1 MQRCRGLSSA
11 AGGAARVAGAGARP
25 RGWSQGFLCAC
36 KREVRGRREN
46 RGERRS
52 GDGHRERHDIWEASR
67 ERVCRGL
74 AGPLVGLGLGLG
86 LLFFSFFKFRN
97 AFLMSS
103 KIHKNSPKLFI
114 NKIFIFRLII
124 IILFNYYIIY

>member
-1 MQRCRGLSSA
+1 
-11 AGGAARVAGAGARP
+11 V
-25 RGWSQGFLCAC
+25 C

-46 RGERRS
+46 RGEREGVAAATGR
-52 GDGHRERHDIWEASR
+52 GAAARKPEGA
-67 ERVCRGL
+67 RVCGGL
-74 AGPLVGLGLGLG
+74 AGPLVGLGLGL
-86 LLFFSFFKFRN
+86 LFFSFFFKFRN

-114 NKIFIFRLII
+114 NKIFIFRIII